1 MQKKIEVDNAI
12 KATQLIWAKAQIW
25 PDNLILRVFMTVQ
38 DFSCQREDSFSKKQ
52 LKRIIIAQGEEAFQ
66 NLWL

>member
-1 MQKKIEVDNAI
+1 
-12 KATQLIWAKAQIW
+12 
-25 PDNLILRVFMTVQ
+25 MTVR

-66 NLWL
+66 NL

>member
-25 PDNLILRVFMTVQ
+25 PDNLILRVFMTVR

-52 LKRIIIAQGEEAFQ
+52 FKRIIIVQGEEAFQ